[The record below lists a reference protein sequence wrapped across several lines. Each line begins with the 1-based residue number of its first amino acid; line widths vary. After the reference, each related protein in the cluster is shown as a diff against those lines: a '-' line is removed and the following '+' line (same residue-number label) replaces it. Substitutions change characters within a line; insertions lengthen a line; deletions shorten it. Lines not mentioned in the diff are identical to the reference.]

1 MALVKVKDIL
11 EHATEHKY
19 GVAAINTV
27 NVETIKYAILAA
39 EQEKVPLIV
48 QFYPG
53 FSDYMALK
61 YISYTACDMAR
72 KVSVPIGVHLD
83 HSNSFDIAV
92 SGIRDGFPSVM
103 VDGSSLP
110 YDENVA
116 LTKAVAKV
124 ARVFD
129 VDVEAELGHVGSGD
143 NLDDII
149 DASRYTNVEQ
159 AVGFVEK
166 TGCDALAVAVGNA
179 HGPYVKTPNL
189 DFQRI
194 AELRAAVSVPLV
206 LHGCSDIPREQI
218 QEAVNL
224 GMSKFNIATE
234 YFRAMYRS
242 FEDTI
247 ANHNLRDNGVGL
259 LEATKEDMIAFV
271 IDKIRLLNPNKFS
284 L

>member
-11 EHATEHKY
+11 KHATEHKY
-19 GVAAINTV
+19 GVAAINTI

-61 YISYTACDMAR
+61 YISYTACDMAH

-124 ARVFD
+124 ARVFG
-129 VDVEAELGHVGSGD
+129 VDVEAELGHVGSGE

-149 DASRYTNVEQ
+149 DASRYTNVDQ

-206 LHGCSDIPREQI
+206 LHGCSDIPEEQI
-218 QEAVNL
+218 REAVNL

-242 FEDTI
+242 FENTI
-247 ANHNLRDNGVGL
+247 VNGNVKDNGIGL
-259 LEATKEDMIAFV
+259 LEAAKEDMIAFV
-271 IDKIRLLNPNKFS
+271 VDKIRLLNPNKFS